1 MCTNIENCADIRC
14 TTDSDQYCFECESN
28 YGAALGESAYRNLN
42 TSCEGKL
49 ILIIIIIIIYSLF
62 FHFFNTQHTAPG
74 WEGSVI
80 QVNVQLAFPLV
91 TVPLVSR
98 ALTV

>member
-1 MCTNIENCADIRC
+1 MHVIQSYFSIVCTNIENCADIRC

-49 ILIIIIIIIYSLF
+49 ILIIILTFLSLSI
-62 FHFFNTQHTAPG
+62 H
-74 WEGSVI
+74 SI
-80 QVNVQLAFPLV
+80 LLLV
-91 TVPLVSR
+91 GRVLLSW
-98 ALTV
+98 